1 MKLIRTMLETDHM
14 LEAEEV
20 DEDNTML
27 EAEVN
32 SDNSEEDNYDNLVD
46 I

>member
-1 MKLIRTMLETDHM
+1 MLETDHM

-32 SDNSEEDNYDNLVD
+32 SDNSEEDNYDNVVD